1 MKNFKKILFL
11 ATAFI
16 AVKHLAQQTTSLY
29 PVAKAS
35 KKHYNALYVIN
46 ESDENKI
53 KAIIRNV
60 GNALEDPRLKGKLE
74 VELLAFGGG
83 VEMFKKNNSYELA
96 LAALKDK
103 GVVMVMCENTLKE
116 KKIAKSELF
125 DFVNYTPSAN
135 GEIILREYEG
145 WAVVKP

>member
-1 MKNFKKILFL
+1 MKNLKKILFL

-16 AVKHLAQQTTSLY
+16 AVKHLAQQTISEH
-29 PVAKAS
+29 PVAKAT

-83 VEMFKKNNSYELA
+83 VEMFKKDNSYELA
-96 LAALKDK
+96 LTALKNK

>member
-1 MKNFKKILFL
+1 MY
-11 ATAFI
+11 
-16 AVKHLAQQTTSLY
+16 S
-29 PVAKAS
+29 VAKAN
-35 KKHYNALYVIN
+35 KKQYNALYVIN

-60 GNALEDPRLKGKLE
+60 GNALEDPRLKGKLQ

-83 VEMFKKNNSYELA
+83 VEMFKKDNSYEL
-96 LAALKDK
+96 LLTTLKDK
-103 GVVMVMCENTLKE
+103 GVIMVMCENTLKE
-116 KKIAKSELF
+116 KKISKSELF

-135 GEIILREYEG
+135 GEIILRQYEG